1 MQHEWIQKKAMRIA
15 IVLFWVALFVG
26 VLRLTQYTRFFKNT
40 RTLYIATWPLLLD
53 AKYLKAF
60 EKETGIT
67 LQISY
72 FERSEELLAK
82 VQATGGKG
90 YDIIFPSDYTVA
102 QLVNMDLL
110 QEIDTSK
117 LTFWHAIDTRFLSH
131 YFDPENRYSIPFFW
145 GVFGLGF
152 NKKIY
157 GNAPPATLGLI
168 FDPAYNP
175 EHVVM
180 SDNERESVLVAAQ
193 YLFGSVDALK
203 QKDAQQKVKELLIRQ
218 KKWVDIYTDE
228 RIDELLS
235 SENNPIAFGLST
247 DISRAIRENP
257 EHIAFMIPKEGSF
270 FIIDTIALPKGANA
284 DLAYQFINY
293 MYRPE
298 VVAHHIKKYN
308 MLSPLRSTGCVSAVC
323 PSDDTFNALHLMRDV
338 VPEGVLND
346 IWIAL
351 LAD

>member
-1 MQHEWIQKKAMRIA
+1 MLEWIQKRALRVA
-15 IVLFWVALFVG
+15 IVIFWVVVLLG
-26 VLRLTQYTRFFKNT
+26 TLRLSQYAYFFKKP

-60 EKETGIT
+60 EKEAGIT

-102 QLVNMDLL
+102 QLVKMDLL
-110 QEIDTSK
+110 KEIDKSK
-117 LTFWHAIDTRFLSH
+117 LDFWDDIDTRFLSH
-131 YFDPENRYSIPFFW
+131 YFDPENRYSMPFFW

-152 NKKIY
+152 NKKVY
-157 GNAPPATLGLI
+157 GDTPPATLGLI

-180 SDNERESVLVAAQ
+180 SDNARESVLVAAQ
-193 YLFGSVDALK
+193 YLFGTVDALK
-203 QKDAQQKVKELLIRQ
+203 QEAAQQKVKELLINQ
-218 KKWVDIYTDE
+218 KQWVDIYTDE

-247 DISRAIRENP
+247 DISRAVRENP

-284 DLAYQFINY
+284 ELAYEFINY

-298 VVAHHIKKYN
+298 VVAHHIEKYN

-323 PSDDTFNALHLMRDV
+323 PNDKMFNALHLMRDV
-338 VPEGVLND
+338 VSEDVLND